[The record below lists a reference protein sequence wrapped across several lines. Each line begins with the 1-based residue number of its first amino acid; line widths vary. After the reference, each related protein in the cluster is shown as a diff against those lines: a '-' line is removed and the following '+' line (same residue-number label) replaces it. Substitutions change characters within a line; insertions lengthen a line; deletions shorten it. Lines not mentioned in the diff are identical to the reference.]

1 MDYFNPNYSPKG
13 QSNIANAIKKHGLA
27 NFHLTIIIIS
37 NAPSSAVITLEQY
50 FLSYFPMTYNI
61 LRTAG
66 TVVGRLVS
74 KNEREYFM
82 RKYGTRVFV
91 YTKNKELLYQ
101 FYSIKDFC
109 KTTRLTED
117 SFIVIIRKEARN
129 TTGWCVLPRFSG
141 CDLIL

>member
-13 QSNIANAIKKHGLA
+13 QSKIANAIKKNGLT

-37 NAPSSAVITLEQY
+37 NAPSSAVLTLEQY

-66 TVVGRLVS
+66 TVLVRLVS
-74 KNEREYFM
+74 QKEREYFM

-91 YTKNKELLYQ
+91 YTNKKELLYQ

-109 KTTRLTED
+109 KNSSSTSL
-117 SFIVIIRKEARN
+117 
-129 TTGWCVLPRFSG
+129 
-141 CDLIL
+141 